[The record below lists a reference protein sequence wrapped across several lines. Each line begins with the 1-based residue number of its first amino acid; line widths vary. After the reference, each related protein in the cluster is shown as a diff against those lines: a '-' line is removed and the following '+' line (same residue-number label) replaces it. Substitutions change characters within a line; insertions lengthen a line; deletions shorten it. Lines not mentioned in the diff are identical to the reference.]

1 MRNEVY
7 SKVFM
12 WLFIGLAVTFGTG
25 YFLSLNE
32 TMVQNLFSGG
42 SVFIILIVEIG
53 IALFFGLRVAKM
65 SKITAMICYLVYCF
79 VTGLTFSTLFIAYE
93 MTSIISVF
101 AITSLLFLI
110 FAIYGKVTK
119 RDLSKLGTF
128 LFMALLGTIIAS
140 IFGIFIQSSTLVI
153 VINVVT
159 IVVFLGYIAYDIKV
173 IEQLCNQIGEDN
185 VAIYGAFQ
193 LYLDFINVFIT
204 LLQMFGDYNNND

>member
-110 FAIYGKVTK
+110 FAVYGKLTK
-119 RDLSKLGTF
+119 RDLSSLGTF
-128 LFMALLGTIIAS
+128 LFMALLGVIIAS
-140 IFGIFIQSSTLVI
+140 ILGIFIQSSTLVI